1 MDNYVIIDAT
11 ADKTAYERCSE
22 ISEALWTIARPRSI
36 RELADG
42 TCKFCSFVKHPS
54 DSRAAI
60 IISYDDK
67 IIPNSSLVTQELF
80 DSMPEYTT
88 QKKTAVTTKLS
99 NNHGVELNI
108 GEILP
113 TSFAY
118 TTKESMQSDGWFLS
132 DTP

>member
-99 NNHGVELNI
+99 NNHGVELNV

-118 TTKESMQSDGWFLS
+118 TTKGSMQSDGWFLS